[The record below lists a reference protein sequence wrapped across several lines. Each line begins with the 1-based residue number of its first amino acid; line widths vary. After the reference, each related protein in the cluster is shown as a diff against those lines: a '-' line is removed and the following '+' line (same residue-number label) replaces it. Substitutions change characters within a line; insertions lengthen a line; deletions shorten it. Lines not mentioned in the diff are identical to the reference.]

1 LESKKKDLINFSSF
15 CFFFFFKKFVD
26 ETAQLLT
33 STRTPQAP
41 AKQSMLSNLVDIV
54 TDEHFNRDDGTSFCY
69 CSIFGLGPAWT
80 L

>member
-1 LESKKKDLINFSSF
+1 MYLFISKII
-15 CFFFFFKKFVD
+15 D

-33 STRTPQAP
+33 ETRKPVVPT
-41 AKQSMLSNLVDIV
+41 KQSMLSNLVDIV
-54 TDEHFNRDDGTSFCY
+54 TDENFNRDDGTSFCY